1 MLTDFS
7 PTFSFSFT
15 DIMHA
20 RALVRECLAEVD
32 KSARQ

>member
-1 MLTDFS
+1 MLF
-7 PTFSFSFT
+7 FIFHLFIA
-15 DIMHA
+15 IMHA